1 MPSTDRAELAALRPH
16 AEDAARLLKALA
28 NPQRLQLLCLLSER
42 EHSVGELNRR
52 VELSQSA
59 LSQHLAVLRA
69 DGLVETRREAQTIH
83 YALALGPAVEII
95 RLLHREFCCSPRTK
109 RAARARRR
117 KPDTTK

>member
-1 MPSTDRAELAALRPH
+1 MPRTDRAELAALRPH

-28 NPQRLQLLCLLSER
+28 NPQRLLLLCLLSER

-83 YALALGPAVEII
+83 YALARGPSVEII
-95 RLLHREFCCSPRTK
+95 RLLHREFCCAPK
-109 RAARARRR
+109 PKGAARTRKR
-117 KPDTTK
+117 KPNTPK